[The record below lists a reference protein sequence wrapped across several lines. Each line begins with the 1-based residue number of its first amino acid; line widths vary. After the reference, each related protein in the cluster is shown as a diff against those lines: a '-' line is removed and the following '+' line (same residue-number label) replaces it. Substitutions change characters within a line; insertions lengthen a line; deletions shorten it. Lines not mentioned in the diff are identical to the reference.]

1 MLKGKGPI
9 LQKDLEQLATFQKAF
24 RDVLN
29 YLYAQLLDGREIE
42 PGKRTVNIPALM
54 FQFPRIIITTEFEV
68 PCSSKRPEI
77 PPDGFASMQKLL
89 SDREA
94 AKLRQGGFREAAK
107 AQRVASRITY
117 RILLPL
123 YVDHSRDIFRRR
135 LLDNVA
141 NGQKTGDGRLILDML
156 KMRYNVIKLALAP
169 TIHLLRLPLVDPCT
183 LVKSGMRGIAFVLNQ
198 LAPLPP
204 EWK

>member
-9 LQKDLEQLATFQKAF
+9 LQRDLEQLATFQRAF
-24 RDVLN
+24 RDILN
-29 YLYAQLLDGREIE
+29 YLYAQLRDGREIE

-54 FQFPRIIITTEFEV
+54 FQFPQIIITTEFEV
-68 PCSSKRPEI
+68 PCSSKLPEI
-77 PPDGFASMQKLL
+77 PSDGFASMQKLL

-94 AKLRQGGFREAAK
+94 AGLRQGGFREAAK
-107 AQRVASRITY
+107 AQRVASRMTY

-123 YVDHSRDIFRRR
+123 YVRHSKEVFRRR
-135 LLDNVA
+135 LFAYLES
-141 NGQKTGDGRLILDML
+141 GQKKGCIEIFVEIL
-156 KMRYNVIKLALAP
+156 KMRFNVIKLVLAP
-169 TIHLLRLPLVDPCT
+169 LVHLLRLPLVDPCK

-204 EWK
+204 GWK